1 MHPPL
6 LTEIKA
12 LTNGGLR
19 LSWITSND
27 WGNVHVYSSTN
38 LQLDLSVWS
47 NRGIQ
52 VSPWVDPAP
61 APKTYYH
68 LRLTPP

>member
-38 LQLDLSVWS
+38 LQLTRPSGRIAAFRFR
-47 NRGIQ
+47 RG
-52 VSPWVDPAP
+52 
-61 APKTYYH
+61 
-68 LRLTPP
+68 